1 MIKALR
7 GRGLRTKVRK
17 LTDFPRLTIPKLTSG
32 MSRTPAVQRLSRAV
46 ERYVRTIAREAIL
59 HDYLV
64 FGERSRLSI
73 DETAIVNNAYF
84 NLSSG
89 RITIEAYASLAYS
102 VSLITGTHDFDKI
115 NRERQTTAPSEGRD
129 IVIKQG
135 AFVCSNATIL
145 GPCVVG
151 EHSVVA
157 AGSLVTRDVP
167 PLTLVA
173 GIPATVVGTVGPSE
187 ALSSVRSEARDEIR
201 P

>member
-1 MIKALR
+1 
-7 GRGLRTKVRK
+7 
-17 LTDFPRLTIPKLTSG
+17 
-32 MSRTPAVQRLSRAV
+32 MSRIPAVQRVNRAV
-46 ERYVRTIAREAIL
+46 QGYVRTIARDAIL
-59 HDYLV
+59 NDYLV
-64 FGERSRLSI
+64 FGDQSRLSI
-73 DETAIVNNAYF
+73 DATAIVNNAYF

-89 RITIEAYASLAYS
+89 RITVEAYASLAYS

-115 NRERQTTAPSEGRD
+115 NRQRQTTAPSEGRD

-135 AFVCSNATIL
+135 AFVCSNAMVL

-157 AGSLVTRDVP
+157 AGSVVTHDVP

-173 GIPATVVGTVGPSE
+173 GIPATVVGPVGPSE
-187 ALSSVRSEARDEIR
+187 AILSTRGEDRDETR